1 MARYVAFLRGIN
13 VGGHVVAK
21 DALCKP
27 FTALGLEDVESFIA
41 SGNVIFTARSGS
53 APTWEKRLAERLEKA
68 LGYEVATFVRTGKEV
83 AAIAAAKPFREPLRA
98 GGSLLVA
105 FLDRAPGAPE
115 RKALEA
121 FRSPTN
127 DFVVTGRELYWL
139 CQTRMTDSGLNYTVF
154 EKALKSRATFRNMNT
169 IVRLTKKYELTAK

>member
-1 MARYVAFLRGIN
+1 LLVPGAGAPRAPARAGAADPRAAARARGLMARYVAFLRGFN

-98 GGSLLVA
+98 GG
-105 FLDRAPGAPE
+105 
-115 RKALEA
+115 
-121 FRSPTN
+121 
-127 DFVVTGRELYWL
+127 
-139 CQTRMTDSGLNYTVF
+139 
-154 EKALKSRATFRNMNT
+154 
-169 IVRLTKKYELTAK
+169 